1 VGPNLN
7 NGVATLS
14 VRLPEEAVLGNKLE
28 FLATVTDPYRAQ
40 PFENRFVVLVK
51 PDAIL
56 GGGGGTRRKPPG
68 KDEGKDREQTA
79 GITLPNIIE
88 VTEEQ
93 WPTHDFDRFTALKIK
108 DAGDGEQDGSDEQDV
123 TRYDF
128 FINVDNLYLKTEMK
142 SAKADVPLQ
151 KARFMY
157 GMVLVG
163 LGMLQ
168 QDIADQSGK
177 NDEAEENDGRG
188 NIEERVERVTKALA
202 PIMLPMIDSLG
213 ALDVAEVES
222 SSSSGEST

>member
-1 VGPNLN
+1 M
-7 NGVATLS
+7 
-14 VRLPEEAVLGNKLE
+14 
-28 FLATVTDPYRAQ
+28 
-40 PFENRFVVLVK
+40 
-51 PDAIL
+51 
-56 GGGGGTRRKPPG
+56 
-68 KDEGKDREQTA
+68 
-79 GITLPNIIE
+79 PNIIE

-93 WPTHDFDRFTALKIK
+93 WPTHEFDRFTALKIK
-108 DAGDGEQDGSDEQDV
+108 DAGDGEQDESGEQSV

-142 SAKADVPLQ
+142 STKADVSLL

-168 QDIADQSGK
+168 QDIADQSGRS
-177 NDEAEENDGRG
+177 DEAEENDGCG
-188 NIEERVERVTKALA
+188 NIEERVEGVTKALA